1 MKEKAIIDTIN
12 YDAKH
17 LLDLWTMYLDADGY
31 DKEQLELFIT
41 NRIQMIIQDTERS
54 EEE

>member
-1 MKEKAIIDTIN
+1 MKDEAIIDVIN

-41 NRIQMIIQDTERS
+41 NRI
-54 EEE
+54 